1 MLPVV
6 KFVNGREEVLVPES
20 FTADV
25 AAVGVCK
32 RLQVWHNSAPVL
44 CLSVFGQAVDSN
56 QSLFR
61 LTESDS
67 LLDYIMSR

>member
-32 RLQVWHNSAPVL
+32 RLQVWHNSAPVMSL
-44 CLSVFGQAVDSN
+44 RVWTSN
-56 QSLFR
+56 R
-61 LTESDS
+61 
-67 LLDYIMSR
+67 

>member
-32 RLQVWHNSAPVL
+32 RLQVWHISAPVST
-44 CLSVFGQAVDSN
+44 LSLYPNKQ
-56 QSLFR
+56 
-61 LTESDS
+61 
-67 LLDYIMSR
+67 

>member
-32 RLQVWHNSAPVL
+32 RLQVWHKSAPVMSL
-44 CLSVFGQAVDSN
+44 RVWTSN
-56 QSLFR
+56 R
-61 LTESDS
+61 
-67 LLDYIMSR
+67 

>member
-6 KFVNGREEVLVPES
+6 KFVNGREEVLVPEV

-32 RLQVWHNSAPVL
+32 RLQVQ
-44 CLSVFGQAVDSN
+44 QAK
-56 QSLFR
+56 
-61 LTESDS
+61 
-67 LLDYIMSR
+67 YY